1 MMRIQV
7 EADGVEDQV
16 VDQDP
21 QVVHSVAEGLVVV
34 VPQATGRY
42 RLMKVEA
49 LE

>member
-21 QVVHSVAEGLVVV
+21 QAEALVAEDFQAE